1 MTASRAA
8 VQQQPTCNS
17 STVHL
22 FRAPIVIKGTHCRC
36 RTDLHSTRVFCY
48 RQQHAQDSLLHAA
61 AQSAA
66 YQPRWCGPPS
76 LGHQHCAGHR
86 RSRCSRPVIAAGAGA
101 AAAAAAAAPEGFQ
114 LALPQLV
121 PAAGPW
127 GVWTGLVVAGAFG
140 MWSERTRLGKE
151 LSGALVAT
159 LAGGCFTDIF
169 SNLINSN
176 FRVCFRVCNCCMF
189 QTCDLIND

>member
-1 MTASRAA
+1 MTATTA
-8 VQQQPTCNS
+8 VQQQPICNS

-22 FRAPIVIKGTHCRC
+22 FRAPAVIKATHCKVRA
-36 RTDLHSTRVFCY
+36 DLHSTRVLCY
-48 RQQHAQDSLLHAA
+48 RQQHAQDGLLHAA

-66 YQPRWCGPPS
+66 CQPRWCGPPS
-76 LGHQHCAGHR
+76 LGQQSNGR
-86 RSRCSRPVIAAGAGA
+86 RASTCSRPVIVAGAGAA

-114 LALPQLV
+114 LALPQLI

-159 LAGGCFTDIF
+159 LAGGCVTEMF
-169 SNLINSN
+169 SNQSS
-176 FRVCFRVCNCCMF
+176 
-189 QTCDLIND
+189 